1 MSDSD
6 YIKTVWTVDKI
17 RMRVDYET
25 SEEFHFAVN
34 GDGHGLADKSN
45 KVILSFNDIQV
56 CYSKEL
62 DIVNAILSTED
73 KTDFINTLGEFKIE
87 LDTITQ
93 SDMSHPVD
101 IFNLYKRV
109 SIFWKETQQIL
120 KGVSVK
126 RLIGEKQ

>member
-34 GDGHGLADKSN
+34 ADGHGLADKSN

-62 DIVNAILSTED
+62 DIVNAILNTED
-73 KTDFINTLGEFKIE
+73 KNDFINTLGEFKIE
-87 LDTITQ
+87 LDTISQ

-109 SIFWKETQQIL
+109 SIFWKETQQVL
-120 KGVSVK
+120 KSVSLK
-126 RLIGEKQ
+126 RLIGETQ